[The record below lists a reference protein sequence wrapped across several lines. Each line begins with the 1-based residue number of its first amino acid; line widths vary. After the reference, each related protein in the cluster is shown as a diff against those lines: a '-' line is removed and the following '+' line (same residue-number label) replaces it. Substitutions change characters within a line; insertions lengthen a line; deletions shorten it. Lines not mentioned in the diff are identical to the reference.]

1 MVHCSTD
8 NKTRLS
14 GDTEGCHSGLDILD
28 VFNIFPSGN
37 MMQLFF
43 FDSAPHILIFL
54 FYIKLLLVQETRS
67 SI

>member
-28 VFNIFPSGN
+28 GKTIFSP
-37 MMQLFF
+37 
-43 FDSAPHILIFL
+43 
-54 FYIKLLLVQETRS
+54 QE
-67 SI
+67 I